1 MPSVQIK
8 NVPAETHAVL
18 RRRAAARHQS
28 LQEYL
33 LELLTEQARQAPIDE
48 WLDRVA
54 SRSGGSAP
62 TDEVVAL
69 IRAERDSR

>member
-8 NVPAETHAVL
+8 NVPPETHAVL
-18 RRRAAARHQS
+18 RRRAVARHQS
-28 LQEYL
+28 LQQYL
-33 LELLTEQARQAPIDE
+33 LDLLNEEAQRPSMEE
-48 WLDRVA
+48 WVQRV
-54 SRSGGSAP
+54 SRRRGGSVP

>member
-8 NVPAETHAVL
+8 NVPAETHAEL

-33 LELLTEQARQAPIDE
+33 LELLTHQARVPSLEE
-48 WLDRVA
+48 WIERV
-54 SRSGGSAP
+54 SQREGGVAP